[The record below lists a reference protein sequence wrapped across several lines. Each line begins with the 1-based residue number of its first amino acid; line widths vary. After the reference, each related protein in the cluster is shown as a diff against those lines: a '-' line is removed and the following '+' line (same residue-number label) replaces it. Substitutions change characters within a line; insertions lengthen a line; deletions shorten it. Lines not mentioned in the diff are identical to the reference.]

1 MYTIEFI
8 TTFKWSMQSNVLT
21 LLEATSEEMRLAWY
35 TSLVRYKGI
44 VDGEFVPEEA
54 TGQSNSEAK
63 PIPTPQ
69 YQHNEPQS
77 EYITRSEMISMF
89 NELMGEIRSLRNE
102 LKAYTDNRTR
112 EEVRMELLQCIVFID
127 FIIIYG
133 IFVLSI
139 CFFCFSWI

>member
-1 MYTIEFI
+1 
-8 TTFKWSMQSNVLT
+8 MQSNVLT

-35 TSLVRYKGI
+35 TSLVWYKGI
-44 VDGEFVPEEA
+44 VDGEFVPEEV
-54 TGQSNSEAK
+54 TGQSNFEDK
-63 PIPTPQ
+63 PIPTPIPTPQ

-112 EEVRMELLQCIVFID
+112 EEVRIELLQCIVIID

-133 IFVLSI
+133 VFVLSL
-139 CFFCFSWI
+139 CFFFVSLGFH

>member
-1 MYTIEFI
+1 
-8 TTFKWSMQSNVLT
+8 MQSNVLT
-21 LLEATSEEMRLAWY
+21 MLEATSEELRLAWY
-35 TSLVRYKGI
+35 TSLVQYKAR
-44 VDGEFVPEEA
+44 VDGKSVPEEA
-54 TGQSNSEAK
+54 IGHSNSEEE

-112 EEVRMELLQCIVFID
+112 EEVRIELLQCIVIID

>member
-1 MYTIEFI
+1 
-8 TTFKWSMQSNVLT
+8 MQSNVLT

-54 TGQSNSEAK
+54 TGQSNSEEE

-112 EEVRMELLQCIVFID
+112 EEVRIELLQCIVIID

>member
-1 MYTIEFI
+1 
-8 TTFKWSMQSNVLT
+8 MQSNVLT
-21 LLEATSEEMRLAWY
+21 FLEATSEEMRLAWY

-54 TGQSNSEAK
+54 TGQSNSEDK
-63 PIPTPQ
+63 PIPTPIPTPQ

-112 EEVRMELLQCIVFID
+112 EEVRIELLQCIVIID

-133 IFVLSI
+133 VFVLSL
-139 CFFCFSWI
+139 CFFFCFSWISLE